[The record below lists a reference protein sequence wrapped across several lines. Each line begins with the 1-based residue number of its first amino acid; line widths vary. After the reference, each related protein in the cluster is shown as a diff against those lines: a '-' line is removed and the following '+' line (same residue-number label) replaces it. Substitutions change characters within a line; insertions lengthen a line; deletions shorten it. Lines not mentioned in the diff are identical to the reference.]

1 MTLADITAVVSDM
14 DGVLWRGDEP
24 LPGLLEFFD
33 LLQRQAVPYM
43 LATNNSS
50 KSPADYIRKLARLGV
65 QTVPESAILTSG
77 LATAA
82 YLRERHPAG
91 TRVHVLG
98 GDGLRQ
104 AMTQAG
110 FTLVDTDAAIVVCGL
125 DWQLNY
131 DKLQR
136 AAYLIRAGA
145 LFVGTNPDTTF
156 PMPEGLSPGAGS
168 IIAAIA
174 AATDRE
180 PLIIGKPHTPMFQ
193 AALELLG
200 HPPAATLMIGDRLN
214 TDIIGAAQVGM
225 RTALV
230 LSGITTSDELESA
243 PVQPDLIYPDL
254 LALVEAL
261 SS

>member
-24 LPGLLEFFD
+24 LPGLIEFFN
-33 LLQRQAVPYM
+33 LLHHRAVPYI

-50 KSPADYIRKLARLGV
+50 KSPADYIRKLNRLGV
-65 QTVPESAILTSG
+65 QDVPESVIMTSG

-110 FTLVDTDAAIVVCGL
+110 FTLVDSDAAIVVSGL
-125 DWQLNY
+125 DWELNY
-131 DKLQR
+131 EKLQR
-136 AAYLIRAGA
+136 ATYLIRAGA

-156 PMPEGLSPGAGS
+156 PMPEGQSPGAGS
-168 IIAAIA
+168 ILAALA
-174 AATDRE
+174 AATDQQ
-180 PLIIGKPHTPMFQ
+180 PLIIGKPHTPMFE

-200 HPPAATLMIGDRLN
+200 HPASTTLMIGDRLN
-214 TDIIGAAQVGM
+214 TDIVGAAQLGM

-230 LSGITTSDELESA
+230 LSGISTAAEIDGA
-243 PVQPDLIYPDL
+243 DVQPDMIFPNL
-254 LALVEAL
+254 LALLEAL
-261 SS
+261 